1 MQIQKRSYRCRL
13 LRLRTRWVY
22 MRNLWTENRFDN
34 SVSLWSKVSEWIN
47 KQCDSEV
54 ICFPHSL
61 ATDTKLNLNGALS
74 TAPQKNRPR
83 IPTPDVSNDKENR
96 FNLMPTQSSNSPHSM
111 LNIAESVALATR
123 KLATEPSVYPS
134 PTKDD
139 TLPIATLQLSPINE
153 MDSGSVNNTLNT
165 NSPTTAEL
173 ARSVVIPTVTSSG
186 GFAEITNTPS
196 MMRVTLFPKVTNG
209 TSPSHEVSVS
219 IQTMP
224 IPTTSPATPTN
235 VVITEIPSDTMEDEV
250 DGIRGR
256 PLSRQSSSLSAAPHV
271 GRMRTISDASNK
283 SPVPGRQNNLGNAS
297 APSTLKKSTPEQ
309 KTGEVYV

>member
-1 MQIQKRSYRCRL
+1 MSIL
-13 LRLRTRWVY
+13 LTTFSELHFRFHF
-22 MRNLWTENRFDN
+22 TE
-34 SVSLWSKVSEWIN
+34 
-47 KQCDSEV
+47 DS
-54 ICFPHSL
+54 
-61 ATDTKLNLNGALS
+61 KLNLNGALS

-96 FNLMPTQSSNSPHSM
+96 FNLMPTPSSQSNNQHSI

-123 KLATEPSVYPS
+123 KLATEPSVYPT
-134 PTKDD
+134 PTPDNN
-139 TLPIATLQLSPINE
+139 LPIATLQLSPITE

-173 ARSVVIPTVTSSG
+173 ARSVVIPAVSSSG

-224 IPTTSPATPTN
+224 INTSTPSS
-235 VVITEIPSDTMEDEV
+235 VVITEIPSESVDDEV

-256 PLSRQSSSLSAAPHV
+256 PLSRQSSSLSAAPNI
-271 GRMRTISDASNK
+271 GRQRTMSDSSNK
-283 SPVPGRQNNLGNAS
+283 SPVPGRLNLLGNLS
-297 APSTLKKSTPEQ
+297 APSTLKKSSPEE